1 MSGQGTGEMGSLY
14 LRWGDSELQEMELR
28 LETKLREIVGS
39 GVQWLVRQ
47 LDEGM
52 TDIRREM
59 QGMKD
64 EMQEIAD
71 RVCETN
77 EKVGWLACQCAG
89 QKRQFEK
96 QLEQQIAAVMRMNEE
111 VQRAAEECGQGMRKV
126 GDMGAMQGQMMKGVE
141 AMMKGMGEQIAPH
154 VRNGME
160 RVMGEHEDV
169 VRSRH
174 REMKGKLDEL
184 QAQLRRGFGMGSG
197 GLDGGSKGE
206 QMGDDMS
213 DDSMSAAATV
223 LAAAGG
229 GMKERE
235 GVRESQYG
243 GGAQYFAGPPMQ

>member
-1 MSGQGTGEMGSLY
+1 MSEQGTGEIG
-14 LRWGDSELQEMELR
+14 RWGDSELQEMELR
-28 LETKLREIVGS
+28 LEAKLQEIVG
-39 GVQWLVRQ
+39 GGLQWVVRQ
-47 LDEGM
+47 IDESV
-52 TDIRREM
+52 TDVRREM
-59 QGMKD
+59 QGMR
-64 EMQEIAD
+64 EELQEVAD

-77 EKVGWLACQCAG
+77 EKVGWVALHCAG
-89 QKRQFEK
+89 QKRQVEK
-96 QLEQQIAAVMRMNEE
+96 QLEQQIAAVVRMNEE
-111 VQRAAEECGQGMRKV
+111 VQSQLGAVQRAAEECGQGMRKV
-126 GDMGAMQGQMMKGVE
+126 GDMVEGVE

-169 VRSRH
+169 VRSKH

-184 QAQLRRGFGMGSG
+184 QAQLRRGFRMGSG
-197 GLDGGSKGE
+197 GRDGEWKGK
-206 QMGDDMS
+206 QMGDEMS

-235 GVRESQYG
+235 GVRGDQYG